1 MTLEMLNQNI
11 AREKETA
18 IEINFLFQKL
28 ETEDSIEKKNAI
40 IQSIN
45 ALLPQLK
52 MLNRALPALIE
63 GVSVYKTLNS
73 SEKQNKTI
81 TNIQFTQDN
90 QKKSLALKKGDEKS
104 FMQQLFKHKEAKAK
118 LKESS
123 SGSESSNLQVL
134 ESFSRISNRYFG
146 GLADKLIKEGYFNS
160 VKSDL
165 RKIASPLI
173 INSFVVIMLFCTLL
187 AFIVSVPIAIVL
199 ILFKSYLLGGLVMFL
214 IPLIVFA
221 GFYLYPSSTRKGL
234 EKEIN
239 QELPFLTIYIA
250 AISTSGIE
258 PSKIFNIL
266 VNSKDYPYSQRE
278 IKKLT
283 NYLNFYGYDLVSAL
297 RKSSETSPSERLA
310 QLFDGLAT
318 AITSG
323 GELSSYLNKHADSLL
338 FDYRLEREKYTH
350 VAETF
355 MNIYISLVI
364 AAPMIMMMLFVL
376 ISLTGFSSGGI
387 LSPSNLSFLVIFV
400 ISLINMMF
408 LLFLNVKQP
417 KF

>member
-1 MTLEMLNQNI
+1 M
-11 AREKETA
+11 
-18 IEINFLFQKL
+18 
-28 ETEDSIEKKNAI
+28 
-40 IQSIN
+40 
-45 ALLPQLK
+45 
-52 MLNRALPALIE
+52 PAV
-63 GVSVYKTLNS
+63 VSVPAS
-73 SEKQNKTI
+73 S
-81 TNIQFTQDN
+81 
-90 QKKSLALKKGDEKS
+90 S
-104 FMQQLFKHKEAKAK
+104 LFKHKEAKTK
-118 LKESS
+118 LAETTSV
-123 SGSESSNLQVL
+123 EISNNTVVL
-134 ESFSRISNRYFG
+134 ESFSRISNKYFRNVS
-146 GLADKLIKEGYFNS
+146 DKLIKGGYFNAI
-160 VKSDL
+160 KSDL

-173 INSFVVIMLFCTLL
+173 INSFVAIMFFSTML
-187 AFIVSVPIAIVL
+187 AFLVSIPVAIVL
-199 ILFKSYLLGGLVMFL
+199 IVFQNYFLGIGVMFL
-214 IPLIVFA
+214 LPLITLL
-221 GFYLYPSSTRKGL
+221 GFYGYPSSTRKGL

-250 AISTSGIE
+250 AIATSGIE

-297 RKSSETSPSERLA
+297 RKASETSPSERLA

-350 VAETF
+350 IAETF

-376 ISLTGFSSGGI
+376 ISLTGFGSGGAFE
-387 LSPSNLSFLVIFV
+387 PSNLSVIVVFA
-400 ISLINMMF
+400 ISLINFMF
-408 LLFLNVKQP
+408 ILFLNVKQP